1 MGKLHKKKQ
10 TSEIVIYNLDLNE
23 LHLFYL
29 PFQLLLE
36 QLWRAIVWDAI
47 VLGINK
53 KGAKL
58 SGAIRGKT
66 FVRGS
71 LSRGNFPGENCLRV
85 IISGQLFC
93 KATVWAPTVQG
104 LIIWG
109 GGDYRGGNFLGD
121 SYPGAI
127 ILGANFPEGNYRG
140 GNCPKQ
146 DNYPVGNCPVLQV
159 IHN

>member
-58 SGAIRGKT
+58 SGAITGKT

-85 IISGQLFC
+85 IISGQLFSE
-93 KATVWAPTVQG
+93 ATVWAPTFQG
-104 LIIWG
+104 LII
-109 GGDYRGGNFLGD
+109 
-121 SYPGAI
+121 
-127 ILGANFPEGNYRG
+127 
-140 GNCPKQ
+140 
-146 DNYPVGNCPVLQV
+146 
-159 IHN
+159 